1 MRFDFRLTP
10 EKLAALKA
18 GTARLFFFARGE
30 YRDEAGKTYSLPFA
44 ELRTVMPA
52 ALIQPTART
61 LLRPNPA
68 RVDHLEPAQPRD
80 RRPDQSRH
88 RME

>member
-44 ELRTVMPA
+44 EMYDPHFPGN
-52 ALIQPTART
+52 LIAC
-61 LLRPNPA
+61 PND
-68 RVDHLEPAQPRD
+68 VIFE
-80 RRPDQSRH
+80 
-88 RME
+88 